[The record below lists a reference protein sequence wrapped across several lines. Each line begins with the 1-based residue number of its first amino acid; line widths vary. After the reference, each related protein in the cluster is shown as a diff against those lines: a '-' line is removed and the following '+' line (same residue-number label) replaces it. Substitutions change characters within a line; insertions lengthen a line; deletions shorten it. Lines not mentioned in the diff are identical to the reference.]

1 MFGISIFKMKFFET
15 SKYHSFKKSTYITLR
30 WIGIIGQL
38 IAVNFVYFFISSD
51 FDFVTS
57 NLVIFFGIL
66 SNLYLIFVYKKTQ
79 LSDRSAFLFLLIDI
93 VQLGILLYL
102 SGGITNPFVI
112 FILIPSVF
120 SSSNLSF
127 RTNTMLVILTVII
140 IIFLTFNHHDLPI
153 NLNSEFHNNHY
164 FYYSI
169 PTSLLIALVFLNY
182 FAMTFGTQSR
192 LRKEALGKMEE
203 VMAKEHEL
211 LSLGGQAAAAAHSL
225 GTPLSTINIIAQ
237 DLSKQF
243 KGQKDLEKDIEL
255 LNSQVNRCKEILKRL
270 TLNPVEED
278 EFIDKDISVRDYL
291 NEIILS
297 FKEISGKNFLLNFDQ
312 DSNSKKITKSIEI
325 VYGLRNFIGNANKFA
340 NQNIFINLKSDSQ
353 ITEISI
359 EDDGDG
365 YPRDILS
372 KIGEPYLKSNNLQDK
387 SKTGLG
393 LGLFIGK
400 TLLEKNFA
408 FVSCRNSKTRTGAE
422 VIIRWNNKDLFNI

>member
-1 MFGISIFKMKFFET
+1 MKFFET

-38 IAVNFVYFFISSD
+38 IAVNFVYFFLNSS
-51 FDFVTS
+51 FDFITS
-57 NLVIFFGIL
+57 NLVILLGIL
-66 SNLYLIFVYKKTQ
+66 SNLYLIFIYKKTQ
-79 LSDRSAFLFLLIDI
+79 LSDRSAFIFLLIDI
-93 VQLGILLYL
+93 LQLGVLLYL

-120 SSSNLSF
+120 SSSNLSL
-127 RTNTMLVILTVII
+127 RTNTLLVILTII
-140 IIFLTFNHHDLPI
+140 IIVFLTFNYQDLPI
-153 NLNSEFHNNHY
+153 NLNSDFHNNHY

-169 PTSLLIALVFLNY
+169 PVSLIIALVFLNY

-225 GTPLSTINIIAQ
+225 GTPLSTITIIAH
-237 DLSKQF
+237 DLMKQF

-255 LNSQVNRCKEILKRL
+255 LNSQVERCNEILKRL

-278 EFIDKDISVRDYL
+278 EFIDKDINIRDYL
-291 NEIILS
+291 HEIINS
-297 FKEISGKNFLLNFDQ
+297 FREISKKEFVFNCDQ
-312 DSNSKKITKSIEI
+312 DSNPKKISKSIEI

-340 NQNIFINLKSDSQ
+340 KNTIFINLKSDSE
-353 ITEISI
+353 ITEITV
-359 EDDGDG
+359 EDDGNG

-372 KIGEPYLKSNNLQDK
+372 KIGEPYLKSNNSNDK
-387 SKTGLG
+387 SKQGLG

-408 FVSCRNSKTRTGAE
+408 SINCRNSKTRDGAE
-422 VIIRWNNKDLFNI
+422 VVIRWKNKELFNI